1 MPKPCRETREGGFS
15 LVEALCAVAIA
26 ASAVVV
32 LTNGISGSL
41 KGAQAL
47 DKHLG
52 ARILLQSILEDE
64 LASDATAPDVRE
76 GDSAGYRWRL
86 EIAPIDAVDGLPEP
100 YVTYR
105 LIATANWEPGGRLSA
120 EALKLGK

>member
-1 MPKPCRETREGGFS
+1 MPKPCNSRRQRGFS

-26 ASAVVV
+26 ASAIVV
-32 LTNGISGSL
+32 LTNGVSGSL
-41 KGAQAL
+41 KGALTL

-64 LASDATAPDVRE
+64 LASDVTAPDVRE
-76 GDSAGYRWRL
+76 GQSAGYRWRL
-86 EIAPIDAVDGLPEP
+86 EIAPVEAVAGLPAP

-105 LIATANWEPGGRLSA
+105 LTATASWEPGGRLSA